1 MKKSILTLAC
11 VAMAPLAF
19 AQTTTTTEE
28 TVTKKG
34 LLGSKTETTV
44 TTTTDEGVVTTFT
57 PGSALVVKRV
67 GVTEPVSYTLTKT
80 VEYVDGAGKVIDASI
95 VKPGA
100 RVHVYYDKDGT
111 TQVVRR
117 VVVNQ

>member
-1 MKKSILTLAC
+1 
-11 VAMAPLAF
+11 MAPLAF

-57 PGSALVVKRV
+57 PGSALVVRRV
-67 GVTEPVSYTLTKT
+67 GVAEPVSYSLTKT
-80 VEYVDGAGKVIDASI
+80 VEYVDAAGKVIDVSMI
-95 VKPGA
+95 KPGA
-100 RVHVYYDKDGT
+100 KVNVYYDGTGT